1 MGQRSVAHLARSVT
15 SLTRQAAPK
24 TGKHVLVR
32 CAFSA
37 YKSQFF
43 MGVIPRLCFS
53 GFTLAQPFLQKQII
67 RHVGITDKKSISEEI
82 GGLIG
87 ATALV
92 YVGLAITGA
101 LYKHATFR
109 LLTMFR
115 GSIVSMVY
123 QKTLRLD
130 AASVREAAPVSLMST
145 DVERAVMS
153 ADKIHDLWASFLELP
168 VVMYILARQV
178 GAPAVFIVVPSLST
192 CCYTSPPFQV

>member
-1 MGQRSVAHLARSVT
+1 
-15 SLTRQAAPK
+15 
-24 TGKHVLVR
+24 
-32 CAFSA
+32 
-37 YKSQFF
+37 
-43 MGVIPRLCFS
+43 
-53 GFTLAQPFLQKQII
+53 
-67 RHVGITDKKSISEEI
+67 VGITDKKSISEEI